1 MDESFDRIRDAYEAG
16 ELETALALTKRHL
29 ARHPDDGRVWELA
42 GLMQYAA
49 GEFAKS
55 VAAIERAS
63 LHIPLRPAAR
73 VCLGH
78 GYGKL
83 GKNELSRDLLVNLI
97 RDESLSVPLLLQVA
111 AGLDAI
117 GHPTIALQACRRA
130 AERDPQQAQAYYDMG
145 YYAARCGYR
154 PQYTESLARKAIALD
169 PENVCFRVG
178 LAAHLIRQE
187 RTQDAYEIVRS
198 LTNEQIEAIT
208 CSCCL
213 KRIVAVY
220 EAAGDY
226 RRVVLCRQ
234 QLLQIEIQGLEP
246 DCD

>member
-16 ELETALALTKRHL
+16 ELETALALTRRHL

-42 GLMQYAA
+42 GLIHYAA
-49 GEFAKS
+49 GEFSKS
-55 VAAIERAS
+55 VSAIERAS

-83 GKNELSRDLLVNLI
+83 GKNQLARDLLVQLI
-97 RDESLSVPLLLQVA
+97 RDDSVSVPLLLQVA
-111 AGLDAI
+111 AGLDAVD
-117 GHPTIALQACRRA
+117 HPTEALQACRRA
-130 AERDPQQAQAYYDMG
+130 AERDPQHGQAYYDMG
-145 YYAARCGYR
+145 YYAARCGYESR
-154 PQYTESLARKAIALD
+154 YTESLARKAIALD
-169 PENVCFRVG
+169 PDNVCYRVG
-178 LAAHLIRQE
+178 LAAHLFRQE
-187 RTQDAYEIVRS
+187 RTPEAYDVVQS
-198 LTNEQIEAIT
+198 LSNEQIEAIS

-213 KRIVAVY
+213 KKIVSVY

-226 RRVVLCRQ
+226 RRVILCRQ

-246 DCD
+246 DCE